1 MRISRQYKAGGRAHG
16 ESVAIAGRD
25 HGGTVAAIGDCG
37 TARIC
42 GNIAFLIPETRL
54 MINWDAHVCLPQH
67 PQADFTPIRQLH
79 AAGVNYVSINVGADM
94 NPVSQVMSV
103 IAGYRA
109 TIAAHPE
116 LYVLVSSVDEIIQA
130 AADGRM
136 ALTFDLEGAM
146 PLLDQPDMVA
156 LYAQLGVR
164 QIHFAYNRNN
174 NVADGCHD
182 EARGLTALGH
192 SMVGAVNA
200 AGILMDCS
208 HTGRRCSLDIMQ
220 ASAQPVIFSHANP
233 YALVQ
238 HGRNVTDEQ
247 IRACAATGGVV
258 CVSGLSWFLGKEH
271 PTADDVARHAAYV
284 ADLVGVSHAGIGL
297 DICFQQPGLD
307 DTPPG
312 DFDPGYWWP
321 ASAGYRVRRP
331 PTFTPPEVWRQ
342 LATALRKVGMTDSET
357 ELVMG
362 RNMMRVAQQVWSKPR
377 ALLKAA

>member
-1 MRISRQYKAGGRAHG
+1 
-16 ESVAIAGRD
+16 
-25 HGGTVAAIGDCG
+25 
-37 TARIC
+37 
-42 GNIAFLIPETRL
+42 

-67 PQADFTPIRQLH
+67 PLADFAPIRQLN
-79 AAGVNYVSINVGADM
+79 AAGVNYTSINVGADM
-94 NPVSQVMSV
+94 NPLSQVMSV

-116 LYVLVSSVDEIIQA
+116 LYVLVNSVDEILRA

-136 ALTFDLEGAM
+136 ALSFDLEGAM

-174 NVADGCHD
+174 SVADGCHD

-192 SMVGAVNA
+192 RMVDAVNQA
-200 AGILMDCS
+200 CILMDCS

-220 ASAQPVIFSHANP
+220 ASTRPVIFSHANP

-258 CVSGLSWFLGKEH
+258 CVSGLSWFLGSEQ
-271 PTADDVARHAAYV
+271 PNADDVARHAAYIADV
-284 ADLVGVSHAGIGL
+284 AGIAHAGIGL
-297 DICFQQPGLD
+297 DICFQQKELD

-312 DFDPGYWWP
+312 AFDPAHWWP
-321 ASAGYRVRRP
+321 AAAGYDAARP
-331 PTFTPPEVWRQ
+331 PTFTPPGVWRE
-342 LATALRKVGMTDSET
+342 LAAALGRAGMSES
-357 ELVMG
+357 EAQMVMG
-362 RNMMRVAQQVWSKPR
+362 GNMMRVARQVWQ
-377 ALLKAA
+377 A